1 MEKPRI
7 RAASHSCL
15 WFRAAV
21 PVQHQRGPPF
31 SRRATAPQEPKRFPY
46 PYKKT
51 ARSISTGSGRFLLFS
66 VRQRTAAEVLP
77 SSPHFSLSTPAG
89 SADGGTPA
97 VQPPHQS
104 KASGKEG
111 GRGRKL
117 LLQKGLPPPVSL
129 LHLTSTRHLPS
140 PYAAQAND
148 ILLISLGPLDGG
160 RHDAEALKAE
170 TLLAKQQ
177 HFIHRLLA

>member
-1 MEKPRI
+1 MPLVSGRC
-7 RAASHSCL
+7 S
-15 WFRAAV
+15 
-21 PVQHQRGPPF
+21 
-31 SRRATAPQEPKRFPY
+31 RATTERPSFLPKSNRPH
-46 PYKKT
+46 
-51 ARSISTGSGRFLLFS
+51 RNQNVSSTVIKNGPIHFYWIRPFLLSS
-66 VRQRTAAEVLP
+66 VRQRTAAEALP

-104 KASGKEG
+104 KASGKEE

-160 RHDAEALKAE
+160 RHDAEALKAQ

>member
-1 MEKPRI
+1 M
-7 RAASHSCL
+7 
-15 WFRAAV
+15 
-21 PVQHQRGPPF
+21 
-31 SRRATAPQEPKRFPY
+31 
-46 PYKKT
+46 
-51 ARSISTGSGRFLLFS
+51 
-66 VRQRTAAEVLP
+66 
-77 SSPHFSLSTPAG
+77 
-89 SADGGTPA
+89 
-97 VQPPHQS
+97 
-104 KASGKEG
+104 
-111 GRGRKL
+111 
-117 LLQKGLPPPVSL
+117 